1 MERIEN
7 LVNKLKEQADRQADP
22 RQLLVTVQLLQQE
35 LVQLIGNNKN
45 LGTSKVSVVVP
56 NSTVFPSNYDKYA
69 PRPQE
74 QPAVQQQPVVQEQP
88 AAPPKPAPAPVEAA
102 PEPKPQPAP
111 APQPVHQLKPPPQ
124 PEWQPEPEPVPEPRP
139 EPEEKIYFTLQ
150 EDDTAE
156 EETEPEPEQ
165 PPVVPAPKIVTTPKP
180 PGFDPLTEIPTLS
193 QQVQTPAQPERPA
206 ATVTNDGSL
215 NDRLRQSG
223 DELQQRLQGSPIKD
237 LRKAIGI
244 NDRFR
249 FINELFRGDEVM
261 YERSIKT
268 INNFNIYP
276 EAEYWI
282 SRELKVKL
290 GWDIDS
296 EVVAVFDQLVKRR
309 FA

>member
-35 LVQLIGNNKN
+35 LVQLIGSNKN

-56 NSTVFPSNYDKYA
+56 GSSSFPSHYNKYI
-69 PRPQE
+69 PL
-74 QPAVQQQPVVQEQP
+74 PAEEPVAVTP
-88 AAPPKPAPAPVEAA
+88 GTAVTATVA
-102 PEPKPQPAP
+102 PEPKP
-111 APQPVHQLKPPPQ
+111 APQPVSRPQPQ
-124 PEWQPEPEPVPEPRP
+124 PEPQPEPQ
-139 EPEEKIYFTLQ
+139 EKIYFTLQ
-150 EDDTAE
+150 DDGSVE
-156 EETEPEPEQ
+156 EEPEPE
-165 PPVVPAPKIVTTPKP
+165 PVPAPETIKAARPADY
-180 PGFDPLTEIPTLS
+180 DPLTEIPTLS
-193 QQVQTPAQPERPA
+193 QQIQTPQQPAQPERQAA
-206 ATVTNDGSL
+206 ATATESSSSL
-215 NDRLRQSG
+215 NDRLRYDSG
-223 DELQQRLQGSPIKD
+223 ELQQRLKDTPIKD

-249 FINELFRGDEVM
+249 FINELFRGDEAM

-290 GWDIDS
+290 GWDNDS
-296 EVVAVFDQLVKRR
+296 DVVLTFDQLVKRR

>member
-35 LVQLIGNNKN
+35 LIQLIGNNKN

-74 QPAVQQQPVVQEQP
+74 QPAVQQQPVIQEQP
-88 AAPPKPAPAPVEAA
+88 AAPPKPAAVPVEAA

-124 PEWQPEPEPVPEPRP
+124 PEWQPEPEPAPVARP
-139 EPEEKIYFTLQ
+139 EPEEKIYFTL
-150 EDDTAE
+150 EADDTAE
-156 EETEPEPEQ
+156 EEPEPEQ
-165 PPVVPAPKIVTTPKP
+165 PPVAPAPKSTTVPKP
-180 PGFDPLTEIPTLS
+180 SSFDPLTEIPTLS
-193 QQVQTPAQPERPA
+193 QQVQTPVQPERPA
-206 ATVTNDGSL
+206 VTATNDGSL

-249 FINELFRGDEVM
+249 FINELFRG
-261 YERSIKT
+261 
-268 INNFNIYP
+268 

>member
-56 NSTVFPSNYDKYA
+56 NTSVFPSGFEKYA

-74 QPAVQQQPVVQEQP
+74 QQAVQPQPVE
-88 AAPPKPAPAPVEAA
+88 KE
-102 PEPKPQPAP
+102 QPAP
-111 APQPVHQLKPPPQ
+111 APEPVASTPAPQPAPKPAPQPAHQLKPPPQ
-124 PEWQPEPEPVPEPRP
+124 PEWQPEPAPEPAP
-139 EPEEKIYFTLQ
+139 QPEEKIYFTLE
-150 EDDTAE
+150 EDDTQQE
-156 EETEPEPEQ
+156 EEPETEPGPLPQ
-165 PPVVPAPKIVTTPKP
+165 PKTPAKP
-180 PGFDPLTEIPTLS
+180 ADFDPLTEIPTLS

-206 ATVTNDGSL
+206 ATVNSDSSL
-215 NDRLRQSG
+215 NDRLRQDSG
-223 DELQQRLQGSPIKD
+223 ELQQRLQGTPIKD

-296 EVVAVFDQLVKRR
+296 EAVLIFDQLVKRR